1 MLSKEKTEE
10 PQSIAA
16 SLLAE
21 IELKLAE
28 NTQTAGSGDD
38 IDDNNSARS
47 PWGNGARDRSPKNA
61 DRASD
66 RSPKNAEAVKKKGGI
81 GFFGSR
87 SNSLKRDGDE

>member
-28 NTQTAGSGDD
+28 NAQTAGSGDD
-38 IDDNNSARS
+38 IDDNNSARY
-47 PWGNGARDRSPKNA
+47 GARDRSPKNA

>member
-1 MLSKEKTEE
+1 MLTKEKTEE

-28 NTQTAGSGDD
+28 NAQMGSGDD
-38 IDDNNSARS
+38 MDDNHSVRS
-47 PWGNGARDRSPKNA
+47 TTVE
-61 DRASD
+61 
-66 RSPKNAEAVKKKGGI
+66 RSPKNAEVAKKKGGM

-87 SNSLKRDGDE
+87 SNSNSDLKRVGDQRVAE